1 MKKLI
6 AIILTV
12 ATVCNITLSAG
23 ALGIDK
29 VIRKKGSYTD
39 DYKLIYVSSE
49 KLDDFLKNVDPEA
62 KECYRRANSWKFK
75 DVLTSS
81 AFITIPTAVALLCY
95 ETVKMINSRLY
106 KNNTEKQQVQNVAV
120 PSGVKLAELCISY
133 IILLAAFFWGFK
145 IGQDNNYLMQILDC
159 DTEKTRNKWIHR
171 SFFKYIDNY
180 GDLEDPYL
188 DEEEIQKIRKN
199 GVKIECWGSSCPSI
213 APQRNITKKVEK
225 GEL

>member
-23 ALGIDK
+23 ALGTDK

-81 AFITIPTAVALLCY
+81 AFITMPTAVALLCY
-95 ETVKMINSRLY
+95 KTVKMINSRLY
-106 KNNTEKQQVQNVAV
+106 KNNTEKQQVQSVAV

-145 IGQDNNYLMQILDC
+145 IGQDNNYLMQRLDC
-159 DTEKTRNKWIHR
+159 NAEKERNKWIHR

-199 GVKIECWGSSCPSI
+199 GAIIECLNGGCFNVWAQGD
-213 APQRNITKKVEK
+213 E
-225 GEL
+225 

>member
-6 AIILTV
+6 TIILTV

-95 ETVKMINSRLY
+95 KTVKMINSRLY
-106 KNNTEKQQVQNVAV
+106 KNNTEEQQVQDVAV

-133 IILLAAFFWGFK
+133 IILLAAFFWGIR
-145 IGQDNNYLMQILDC
+145 IGQDNNYLMQRLDC
-159 DTEKTRNKWIHR
+159 SAEKERNKWIHR

-199 GVKIECWGSSCPSI
+199 GAIIECLNGGCFNVWAQGD
-213 APQRNITKKVEK
+213 E
-225 GEL
+225 

>member
-6 AIILTV
+6 TIILTV

-95 ETVKMINSRLY
+95 KTVKMINSRLY
-106 KNNTEKQQVQNVAV
+106 KNNAKEQQVQSVAV
-120 PSGVKLAELCISY
+120 PSGVKQAELCISY

-145 IGQDNNYLMQILDC
+145 IGQDNNYLMQVQHC
-159 DTEKTRNKWIHR
+159 HAEKARNRGIYR
-171 SFFKYIDNY
+171 FFFEYFDSY
-180 GDLEDPYL
+180 GDLQEPL
-188 DEEEIQKIRKN
+188 IDEEMMGKIRKN
-199 GVKIECWGSSCPSI
+199 GVKIECRGWSCLS
-213 APQRNITKKVEK
+213 AVPQKNVMKKVKK

>member
-95 ETVKMINSRLY
+95 KTVKMINSRLY

-159 DTEKTRNKWIHR
+159 NTEKARNRDIYR

-180 GDLEDPYL
+180 GDLEEPYL

-199 GVKIECWGSSCPSI
+199 GAIIECLNGGCFNVWAQGD
-213 APQRNITKKVEK
+213 E
-225 GEL
+225 

>member
-6 AIILTV
+6 TIILTV

-95 ETVKMINSRLY
+95 KTVKMINSRLY

-120 PSGVKLAELCISY
+120 PSGVKQAELCISY
-133 IILLAAFFWGFK
+133 IILLAAFFWGIR
-145 IGQDNNYLMQILDC
+145 IGQDNNYLMQRLDC
-159 DTEKTRNKWIHR
+159 NAEKERNKWIHR

-199 GVKIECWGSSCPSI
+199 GAIIDCLNGGCFNVWAQGDE
-213 APQRNITKKVEK
+213 
-225 GEL
+225 

>member
-95 ETVKMINSRLY
+95 KTVKMINSRLY

-133 IILLAAFFWGFK
+133 IILLAAFFWGIR
-145 IGQDNNYLMQILDC
+145 IGQDNNYLMQRLDC
-159 DTEKTRNKWIHR
+159 NAEKERNKWIHR

-199 GVKIECWGSSCPSI
+199 GAIIECLNGGCFNVWAQGD
-213 APQRNITKKVEK
+213 E
-225 GEL
+225 

>member
-6 AIILTV
+6 AIVLTI

-23 ALGIDK
+23 HLESTK
-29 VIRKKGSYTD
+29 LYEKKGSYTD

-95 ETVKMINSRLY
+95 KTVKMINSRLY
-106 KNNTEKQQVQNVAV
+106 KNNTEEQQVQNVAV
-120 PSGVKLAELCISY
+120 PSGVKQAELCISY
-133 IILLAAFFWGFK
+133 IILLAAFFWGIR
-145 IGQDNNYLMQILDC
+145 IGQDNNYLMQRLDC
-159 DTEKTRNKWIHR
+159 NAEKERNKWIHR

-188 DEEEIQKIRKN
+188 DEEKIQKIRKN
-199 GVKIECWGSSCPSI
+199 GAIIECLNGGCFNVWAQGD
-213 APQRNITKKVEK
+213 E
-225 GEL
+225 

>member
-95 ETVKMINSRLY
+95 KTVKMINSRLY

-120 PSGVKLAELCISY
+120 PSGVKQAELCISY
-133 IILLAAFFWGFK
+133 IILLAAFFWGIR
-145 IGQDNNYLMQILDC
+145 IGQDNNYLMQRLDC
-159 DTEKTRNKWIHR
+159 NAEKERNKWIHR

-199 GVKIECWGSSCPSI
+199 GAIIECLNGGCFNVWAQGD
-213 APQRNITKKVEK
+213 E
-225 GEL
+225 

>member
-6 AIILTV
+6 TIILTV

-95 ETVKMINSRLY
+95 KTVKMINSRLY
-106 KNNTEKQQVQNVAV
+106 KNNTEEQQVQDVVV

-133 IILLAAFFWGFK
+133 IILLAAFFWGIR
-145 IGQDNNYLMQILDC
+145 IGQDNNYLMQRLDC
-159 DTEKTRNKWIHR
+159 NAEKERNKWIHR

-199 GVKIECWGSSCPSI
+199 GAIIDCLNGGCFNVWAQGDE
-213 APQRNITKKVEK
+213 
-225 GEL
+225 